1 MKNSLSYQT
10 FLLAFAKSLD
20 VFTLTVLGMILSR
33 VLSMEDYGTYR
44 QVWLLYFSFIPLFTL
59 GITTSINFFVPRFEP
74 ERQKTFIFQSYISLF
89 ILGLLFAIFLYF
101 GAVFFGAKFNN
112 PALAQV
118 IKIFALVPLLTMPT
132 SYYHNLYICLKKA
145 VIAAGILTCAT
156 LARFSVICLT
166 IYVAP
171 SLENIFKMLLVYY
184 VLEFIS
190 LSFLIFR
197 PFFSVPLKLGHQN
210 LLEQMRFT
218 VPIGLSSLVGTF
230 NKQIDKL
237 VISGYFSA
245 REFAIYANGATE
257 LPIARV
263 LNAAVMSVLMP
274 ELVVLYRKGKLKQ
287 LLELW
292 HRSICKVSLII
303 LPIMVFLFIFS
314 RECLLLLYSQKYL
327 ESNGIFQIYLLT
339 LPPRVTTFGSVLLAA
354 GLSNVIMIY
363 SVYTVFISVTLNIL
377 LIWLFGVWGAALA
390 TVLGIYFMVFIQL
403 RKICDVLQ
411 CTYKQVYPWSLT
423 LKIFLVSVA
432 AGLLPWLC
440 KPFFS
445 NWIISFMVNGIVFS
459 LLYLFLAVKTNL
471 ISAGEV
477 RGIKRKV
484 GKKLGRLPGGETLL
498 YALIYVWLAFIVIV
512 FASVHFILIVR
523 MRLLALPVVQKI
535 KEKVRMRLACL
546 RRPR

>member
-1 MKNSLSYQT
+1 MKNSLSYQA
-10 FLLAFAKSLD
+10 FLLTFAKMLD

-112 PALAQV
+112 PALTQV
-118 IKIFALVPLLTMPT
+118 IKIFSLVPLLTMPT
-132 SYYHNLYICLKKA
+132 SYYHNLYICIKKA
-145 VIAAGILTCAT
+145 VFAAGILTCAT

-166 IYVAP
+166 IYLAP
-171 SLENIFKMLLVYY
+171 SLENIFKSLLVYY
-184 VLEFIS
+184 VLEFVF

-210 LLEQMRFT
+210 LLEQIRFT

-230 NKQIDKL
+230 NRQIDKL
-237 VISGYFSA
+237 VISGYFTA

-292 HRSICKVSLII
+292 HRSIYKVSLII

-314 RECLLLLYSQKYL
+314 KECLLFLYSQKYL

-354 GLSNVIMIY
+354 GLSKVIMVY
-363 SVYTVFISVTLNIL
+363 SIYTVIISVTLNIL

-403 RKICDVLQ
+403 YKICDVLQ
-411 CTYKQVYPWSLT
+411 CTFKQVYPWSLT

-432 AGLLPWLC
+432 AGLLPWLF

-445 NWIISFMVNGIVFS
+445 NWIVSFIVNGIVFS
-459 LLYLFLAVKTNL
+459 LLFMFLAVRMNL

-477 RGIKRKV
+477 QAIKNKAR
-484 GKKLGRLPGGETLL
+484 KKLGWLLGSEVLL
-498 YALIYVWLAFIVIV
+498 YSIIYIWLAFIVG
-512 FASVHFILIVR
+512 SFILVNFILTVR
-523 MRLLALPVVQKI
+523 MRVLALPVVQKLI
-535 KEKVRMRLACL
+535 EKVRLRLACL
-546 RRPR
+546 RRSK